1 MFTISEW
8 IEVSNQQKQFI
19 LDTAKEISDEIK
31 SHKDQYP
38 VNTIC
43 ENPLIMIVPFSHIM
57 GRTILDA
64 NHLSLDKQAE
74 LVYDYLKI
82 TTDVP
87 HLISK
92 TKYLLKRKR
101 IDAVALHDVTLSV
114 LQKHL
119 NIWQNEGGK
128 A

>member
-31 SHKDQYP
+31 SHKDQYT

-57 GRTILDA
+57 GRTGLDV
-64 NHLSLDKQAE
+64 NHLSLNKQAE

-87 HLISK
+87 HLVSK

-101 IDAVALHDVTLSV
+101 IDTVALHDVTLSV

-119 NIWQNEGGK
+119 NTWQKEGVMV
-128 A
+128 